1 MRIAVISSGAY
12 SDYGLEALLLV
23 PENRNPKDDLL
34 ALRAGNAFLEADGN
48 WDGKRAVLQRLGDSL
63 GVRYDGWPRSCD
75 LAIKYLENLG
85 YRRVCFWDATLQDSD
100 FNVCF
105 SEWQGEDERAPWR
118 CEACRFWRRY
128 KTGFGRVCVHPRV
141 GSVPLS
147 EDGAV
152 VFGNTDYELLLTG
165 PQYGCVHWQPGQINE
180 GGD

>member
-34 ALRAGNAFLEADGN
+34 ALRAGNAFLESDGN

-63 GVRYDGWPRSCD
+63 GVRYDGWPRACE

-85 YRRVCFWDATLQDSD
+85 YRRVCFVDATLQDSD

-105 SEWQGEDERAPWR
+105 SEWQA
-118 CEACRFWRRY
+118 
-128 KTGFGRVCVHPRV
+128 
-141 GSVPLS
+141 
-147 EDGAV
+147 
-152 VFGNTDYELLLTG
+152 
-165 PQYGCVHWQPGQINE
+165 
-180 GGD
+180 GDVRD